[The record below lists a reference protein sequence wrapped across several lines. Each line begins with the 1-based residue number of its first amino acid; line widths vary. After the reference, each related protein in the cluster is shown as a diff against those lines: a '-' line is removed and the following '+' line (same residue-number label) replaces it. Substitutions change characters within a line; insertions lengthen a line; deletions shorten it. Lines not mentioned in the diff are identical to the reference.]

1 MSTGLTLPN
10 DLYAAPTELEWWVTS
25 IPPYYCS
32 STGGAGNDDF
42 STDLIWLGTSFT
54 ANGQAGPPVKY
65 TNGVKFAFTTADQQA
80 PGSQVT
86 FEDPNGGPSPLNPL
100 NQQGG
105 TYSTPYLQD
114 TYRVSNKGE
123 PLAFGPYPLNKT
135 NASLSPLISD
145 GDIMFITTGSDVIG
159 GSNAGTANSAADS
172 RQFNLI
178 FYSTGSANV
187 VKLSGYV
194 GNTNQTGRLSSQSL
208 PDFTPTVRA
217 EWYNDT
223 GVTGFV
229 GIRSV
234 ASATQVTWWPLTYD
248 QSNVLNIISRNDS

>member
-1 MSTGLTLPN
+1 MPTGLTLPN
-10 DLYAAPTELEWWVTS
+10 DLYASPTELEWWVTS
-25 IPPYYCS
+25 LPPYYCS
-32 STGGAGNDDF
+32 TTGGVGNDDF
-42 STDLIWLGTSFT
+42 STDDIWIGTSFT
-54 ANGQAGPPVKY
+54 ANGSAGAPVQY
-65 TNGVKFAFTTADQQA
+65 TNGVKFAFTTADEQS

-86 FEDPNGGPSPLNPL
+86 FTDSGGGTNTLL
-100 NQQGG
+100 AFNQQGG
-105 TYSTPYLQD
+105 TYTDPYLQ
-114 TYRVSNKGE
+114 TSYKVSSKGE

-135 NASLSPLISD
+135 NASLNPSISD

-159 GSNAGTANSAADS
+159 GSNSGAAYGALDS

-187 VKLSGYV
+187 VKLSEYV
-194 GNTNQTGRLSSQSL
+194 GNTNQTGRLASQTL

-217 EWYNDT
+217 EWYADT
-223 GVTGFV
+223 GVNGFV

-248 QSNVLNIISRNDS
+248 GSNVIDIISRNDS

>member
-1 MSTGLTLPN
+1 MPTGLTLPN
-10 DLYAAPTELEWWVTS
+10 DIYVAPTELEWWVTS
-25 IPPYYCS
+25 LPPYYCS
-32 STGGAGNDDF
+32 TTGGAGNDDF
-42 STDLIWLGTSFT
+42 STDGIWLGTSFT
-54 ANGQAGPPVKY
+54 ATGQAGPPVKY
-65 TNGVKFAFTTADQQA
+65 TNGVKFAFTTADEQP
-80 PGSQVT
+80 PGSQVN
-86 FEDPNGGPSPLNPL
+86 FEDPISGPTLLDPLNAGSP
-100 NQQGG
+100 
-105 TYSTPYLQD
+105 YIYPYLQD

-159 GSNAGTANSAADS
+159 GSNAGAEFSAADS

-187 VKLSGYV
+187 VKLSEYV
-194 GNTNQTGRLSSQSL
+194 GNTNQTGRLSSQNL
-208 PDFTPTVRA
+208 PTFTEQARA

-229 GIRSV
+229 GIRSA